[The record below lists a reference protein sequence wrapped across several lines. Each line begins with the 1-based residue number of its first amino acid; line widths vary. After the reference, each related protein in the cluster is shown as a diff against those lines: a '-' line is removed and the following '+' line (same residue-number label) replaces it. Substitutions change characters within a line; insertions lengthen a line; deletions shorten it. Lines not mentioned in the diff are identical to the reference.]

1 MVDKPQYFLVLKN
14 GTVSVDHFRSADP
27 KLQKNEAILW
37 NRTSQR
43 PDLYLLNNI
52 DDAVPLLKSNPFAVF
67 YGQEMMVHLRVEDY
81 PCTIIATSK
90 TLRKVIFEC
99 DHLNM
104 FLKLTYFKKVVSVCC
119 DKIDPLISFT
129 S

>member
-81 PCTIIATSK
+81 PCAIIATSK
-90 TLRKVIFEC
+90 TLRKVKFKC
-99 DHLNM
+99 YHLNIYLV
-104 FLKLTYFKKVVSVCC
+104 LKTLSKLSH
-119 DKIDPLISFT
+119 
-129 S
+129 